1 MENTGEQRS
10 DTDIQHAL
18 RDVRRAEEA
27 QHAAAHRMDESL
39 EELRLAEHL
48 KPHEILLE
56 IATPK
61 GIFIGAFNEK
71 ATVASV
77 IEVVIEEKKLDKKD
91 TFELVHDEKVLQPTD
106 RTLESFGLKHKAQL
120 ELVATGSGV

>member
-39 EELRLAEHL
+39 EELREAEHL

-61 GIFIGAFNEK
+61 GIFIGVFNEK

-77 IEVVIEEKKLDKKD
+77 IEVVVEEKKLDKKD
-91 TFELVHDEKVLQPTD
+91 TFELVHDEKVLQPTN